1 MEIIDQVRQA
11 ANIVDIASL
20 YTTLKKRG
28 AKHVGLCPFH
38 AEKNP
43 SFTVDED
50 KQLFHC
56 FGCGTGGDVF
66 TMVMEKESLSF
77 PEALRFLAE
86 RYNIRL
92 PEKRR
97 LSPQLVKLEEQL
109 YKVCEEA
116 LAFFKKN
123 LHNTQEGDRALD
135 YLKNR
140 GLSSK
145 LVQDLKIG
153 YAMNSWD
160 SLIQSFSY
168 KKVSPSILEKA
179 GLVLR
184 RQNRE
189 GFYDRFRARI
199 MFPIFTLIGK
209 VVAFGGRTVIDAD
222 PKYLN
227 SPDTPIYTK
236 GNLLYGLN
244 FSKAE
249 AREMG
254 EIILVEGYTDLLAL
268 YQAGIPNAAASLGTS
283 LTEHQVALAAR
294 FAPRL
299 MICFD
304 GDAAGRKAAERAVSL
319 CFEKSIQSRVV
330 ILPENT
336 DPDSYI
342 RSKGQEAFKKLAGTS
357 IPGLR
362 FLIDTK
368 LRQTSRDIP
377 EEKARIARDMLQE
390 IQKIPDSVVR
400 SEYLKQTS
408 EYLGIEE
415 SDLRAMIRRKVGDR
429 EVDQADMFLPAE
441 QRLLQILLSQPSLAG
456 KVFSEMR
463 TDDIQGLKSAPVFLH
478 LQDRCEQGNALVLH
492 ELKQIIM
499 PPLFA
504 ALSKIMLENGHEAT
518 LEEALDCL
526 YALRQVSLERQS
538 KELNREIARLE
549 KQGEKDK
556 ALSLLNHKLD
566 LARELAL
573 LSQRNF

>member
-77 PEALRFLAE
+77 PEALRFLAD

-109 YKVCEEA
+109 YKVCEDA

-123 LHNTQEGDRALD
+123 LHNTQEGSRALD
-135 YLKNR
+135 YLKKR
-140 GLSSK
+140 GISSE

-160 SLIQSFSY
+160 SLIQYFRR
-168 KKVSPSILEKA
+168 KKVSPALLEKA
-179 GLVLR
+179 GLVLE

-189 GFYDRFRARI
+189 GHYDRFRARI
-199 MFPIFTLIGK
+199 MFPIFTLTGK
-209 VVAFGGRTVIDAD
+209 AVAFGGRTLIDAD

-227 SPDTPIYTK
+227 SPDTPLYTK
-236 GNLLYGLN
+236 GNLLYALN
-244 FSKAE
+244 FSKGAVRE
-249 AREMG
+249 AG

-268 YQAGIPNAAASLGTS
+268 FQAGMPNAAASLGTS
-283 LTEHQVALAAR
+283 LTEQQVVLAAR

-299 MICFD
+299 AICYD
-304 GDAAGRKAAERAVSL
+304 GDSPGRKAAERAVSL
-319 CFEKSIQSRVV
+319 CFEKSVQSRVV
-330 ILPENT
+330 PLPDNT

-342 RSKGQEAFKKLAGTS
+342 QREGAEAFKKLVNNS
-357 IPGLR
+357 ISGLR
-362 FLIDTK
+362 FMIDYR
-368 LRQTSRDIP
+368 LRQTRRDIP
-377 EEKARIARDMLQE
+377 EEKARAARDMLQE

-408 EYLGIEE
+408 EYLGIDEG
-415 SDLRAMIRRKVGDR
+415 DLRAMIRRKTDDR
-429 EVDQADMFLPAE
+429 KAEGGDMFLPAE
-441 QRLLQILLSQPSLAG
+441 QRLLQILLG
-456 KVFSEMR
+456 KLSYAPQIFSEMR
-463 TDDIQGLKSAPVFLH
+463 SEDIQGLKSEPVFLY
-478 LQDRCEQGNALVLH
+478 LQDRSRKGASPVLH
-492 ELKQIIM
+492 ELKQEIQ

-504 ALSKIMLENGHEAT
+504 ALSKIMLEGGHEAT

-526 YALRQVSLERQS
+526 YALRQVSLERKS
-538 KELNREIARLE
+538 RELNREIARLE
-549 KQGEKDK
+549 KQGEGDK
-556 ALSLLNHKLD
+556 ALSLLNQKLD

-573 LSQRNF
+573 LSQRNS

>member
-77 PEALRFLAE
+77 PEALRFLSD

-123 LHNTQEGDRALD
+123 LHTTQEGSRALD
-135 YLKNR
+135 YLKR
-140 GLSSK
+140 RSISSE
-145 LVQDLKIG
+145 LIQDLKIG

-160 SLIQSFSY
+160 SLIRSFGL
-168 KKVSPSILEKA
+168 KKVAPALLEKA

-189 GFYDRFRARI
+189 GYYDRFRARI
-199 MFPIFTLIGK
+199 IFPIFNLTGK

-227 SPDTPIYTK
+227 SPDTLVYTK

-244 FSKAE
+244 FSKTT

-254 EIILVEGYTDLLAL
+254 EIILVEGYTDLLAV

-283 LTEHQVALAAR
+283 LTEQQVVLAAR

-299 MICFD
+299 TICFD

-330 ILPENT
+330 PLPENT
-336 DPDSYI
+336 DPDSFI
-342 RSKGQEAFKKLAGTS
+342 RSEGQEAFKNLINKS

-362 FLIDTK
+362 FMIGTK
-368 LRQTSRDIP
+368 LSQTQRDIP
-377 EEKARIARDMLQE
+377 EEKSRAARDVLQE

-400 SEYLKQTS
+400 SEYLKQAS
-408 EYLGIEE
+408 EYLDIDET
-415 SDLRAMIRRKVGDR
+415 DLRTMIRRKAGNR
-429 EVDQADMFLPAE
+429 EAVQGDMFLPAE
-441 QRLLQILLSQPSLAG
+441 QRLLQILLNQPSLAG
-456 KVFSEMR
+456 RVFSEMR
-463 TDDIQGLKSAPVFLH
+463 TDDIQELKSAQVFLY
-478 LQDRCEQGNALVLH
+478 LQDRSEQASSVILH
-492 ELKQIIM
+492 ELKQNIP
-499 PPLFA
+499 PPLFS
-504 ALSKIMLENGHEAT
+504 ALSKILLESGQEAT
-518 LEEALDCL
+518 FEEALDCL

-538 KELNREIARLE
+538 KQLNREIARFE
-549 KQGEKDK
+549 KQGQKDK

-573 LSQRNF
+573 LSQRKT